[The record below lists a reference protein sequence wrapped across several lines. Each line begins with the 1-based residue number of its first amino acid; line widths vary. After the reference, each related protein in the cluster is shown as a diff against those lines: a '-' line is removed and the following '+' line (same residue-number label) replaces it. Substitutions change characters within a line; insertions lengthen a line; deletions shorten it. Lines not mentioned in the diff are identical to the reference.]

1 MALSRAR
8 LHNPPTRPPPGPRT
22 AEHVPQTLSALQ
34 SVRSAHILR
43 LHALVEHLVSLA
55 PSAQTS
61 VRAVRAW
68 RALCACREVHLSVLW
83 QLGAAVLDRMRESA
97 DRGGGDEDDDGEE
110 ERWRANRRAEWLRF
124 CQEGTVDR
132 VAKFSEY
139 CLALVAAGR
148 ADFALDE
155 LDSCVL
161 SLLPSHPCLL
171 LRADPERVRA
181 ATSTTS
187 RTTTRSRST
196 RSTASSRFSSLSLRP
211 SLPRRRPANP
221 QQTPRPTRTRVCR
234 RARTAVR
241 PSASSWTTEPAPTLV
256 RNLFFACTRL
266 RSTMLTWIL
275 RAADDYGDLLRATA
289 DNSPNLFS
297 KATERFRRAAHLEER
312 EAREAGREA
321 GREPELGE
329 AARWLALVRAHEC
342 KGPRRRG

>member
-155 LDSCVL
+155 LDSYLDNQPYHDSVAL
-161 SLLPSHPCLL
+161 NTLYGLLALLLAQPASLPSSAPSRKFASDTSSDEDEGVQARQNGRSAKRVKLDNGA
-171 LRADPERVRA
+171 RAD
-181 ATSTTS
+181 
-187 RTTTRSRST
+187 
-196 RSTASSRFSSLSLRP
+196 L
-211 SLPRRRPANP
+211 
-221 QQTPRPTRTRVCR
+221 
-234 RARTAVR
+234 
-241 PSASSWTTEPAPTLV
+241 
-256 RNLFFACTRL
+256 
-266 RSTMLTWIL
+266 
-275 RAADDYGDLLRATA
+275 ADDYGDLLRATA

-312 EAREAGREA
+312 EAREAGRE
-321 GREPELGE
+321 PELGE
-329 AARWLALVRAHEC
+329 AARWLALI
-342 KGPRRRG
+342 RRHTDKSLSREGSPL